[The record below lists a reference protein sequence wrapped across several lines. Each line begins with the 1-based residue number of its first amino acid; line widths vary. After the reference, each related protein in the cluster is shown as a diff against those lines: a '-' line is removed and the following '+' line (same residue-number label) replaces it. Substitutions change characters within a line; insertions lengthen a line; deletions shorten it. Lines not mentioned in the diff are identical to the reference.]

1 MKRLLALV
9 FAVLVTTTGCG
20 GTASTTTTTAS
31 TNPTSVPPTT
41 TGQAPST
48 TAATSTSA
56 TTTTTGAT
64 TTTATATTRASTT
77 TTATPAATTT
87 ITTSAGGVTV
97 MVGAQNFA
105 FSPSTV
111 TINVGDTVQ
120 WLLREGSHTTTSG
133 TAPAPDG
140 GWNQVIT
147 ADLPVEVT
155 FTQAGEFA
163 YFCRFHPDFVQ
174 GTVVVQ
180 P

>member
-1 MKRLLALV
+1 
-9 FAVLVTTTGCG
+9 
-20 GTASTTTTTAS
+20 
-31 TNPTSVPPTT
+31 
-41 TGQAPST
+41 
-48 TAATSTSA
+48 
-56 TTTTTGAT
+56 
-64 TTTATATTRASTT
+64 
-77 TTATPAATTT
+77 
-87 ITTSAGGVTV
+87 
-97 MVGAQNFA
+97 
-105 FSPSTV
+105 
-111 TINVGDTVQ
+111 VGDTIQ

-163 YFCRFHPDFVQ
+163 YFCRFHPDFMQ